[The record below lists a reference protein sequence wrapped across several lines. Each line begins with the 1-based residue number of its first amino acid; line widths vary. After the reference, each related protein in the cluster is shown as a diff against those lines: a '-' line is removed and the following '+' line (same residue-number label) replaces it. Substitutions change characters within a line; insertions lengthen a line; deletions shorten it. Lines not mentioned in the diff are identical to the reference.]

1 MDKVLTKRIAI
12 AVPLLFMFIVIF
24 RITYTY
30 NEMNKQQL
38 EFAHKEAEVLNSYA
52 MSYREYYQDAF
63 NEHNIVLDEKTLYM
77 LPAFSSKPISEL
89 FTKNN
94 PLNISMKTVSDR
106 ARNPNNFAD
115 STEKQAIAYFKKNP
129 QEEQYFSDKDSNFYQ
144 FAKPLRIEA
153 KCLLCHGE
161 REKAPAFIQTKY
173 NTSYDYKLGE
183 LRGVMSIKIPKEALQ
198 KYFFNNFLDAIF
210 YDLFLFF
217 LLFIAIFYMLKK
229 TSTLNNYLNEEIE
242 SKTKELK
249 DLLIYDHVSKL
260 PNRQKLIL
268 DIADAAQE
276 QTKRL
281 ALINIDGFK
290 DINDFYG
297 HDVGDEILKK
307 ISDIMSAR
315 CVLLHTPLYKLPSDE
330 FALFTTTNISGEI
343 FLQTLKNIVEEV
355 AKTQLKVGEISIF
368 VSISCGV
375 AFNENPLL
383 AKADMALKLSKLN
396 KKDFILYS
404 QKIDSSAHITS
415 NIAGVTLIKH
425 AIEKNNIEAFFQPIF
440 NLQSK
445 KIEKYESLV
454 RIRKEDGTIAAPAD
468 FLAIALKSKL
478 YPEITKTMIRKSFAF
493 FKDKEY
499 EFSLNISIEDIL
511 NPSTMEYLLH
521 NLALFPQPQ
530 RVVFEILESD
540 KIGNYAELKKFID
553 LVKKY
558 NCKIAIDDF
567 GSGYSNF
574 SHVLELNIDY
584 LKIDASLVKHIT
596 TDTHSRI
603 ITQTIINF
611 ASDIH
616 LKTIAEYVET
626 QEALELLEAMGAD
639 YAQGYFIGKP
649 QEYLN
654 TDWD

>member
-63 NEHNIVLDEKTLYM
+63 NEHNIVLDEKTLHM

-210 YDLFLFF
+210 YDLFLFV

-315 CVLLHTPLYKLPSDE
+315 CVLSHTPLYKLPSDE

-558 NCKIAIDDF
+558 KCKIAIDDF

-596 TDTHSRI
+596 TDAHSRI